1 VVLDTRFVRARGALS
16 SLFLLHG
23 FIAASWVAR
32 IPAVSEGLGLEAVV
46 LGTILMGNMAGSLA
60 GSITSGGLVDR
71 YGSRATAQYTV
82 LAALVGLVSLSLMP
96 SAMLLFVGL
105 AVYGLLM
112 SYLNIAINA
121 QATALEARYGRP
133 IFSSFHAMWS
143 LGALLGALSG
153 AGLAGLGFQPWL
165 HFVLVGLVGALIV
178 GVGWRWLLETP
189 VPPIRRVFALPT
201 GPLLFLGLMGFC
213 TAISDGSIPG
223 WSGVYLRSLGAPES
237 VAALGFAVH
246 QSVMLLGR
254 LSGDWLVARFGA
266 VRVVRYG
273 ALFGGLGLGLGVLS
287 QSVEGALLGI
297 ACMGWGMATLFP
309 MMFAAASNTPGLSAA
324 SAISSVSTMSTLG
337 GLVGPLLLGGV
348 AEVGGVR
355 SSFLLAAMLAGVV
368 SWLAFSLSGYRT
380 RSL

>member
-1 VVLDTRFVRARGALS
+1 VALDSGLLRARGAIS

-32 IPAVSEGLGLEAVV
+32 IPAVSEGLGLGAVV

-71 YGSRATAQYTV
+71 YGSRATARYAA
-82 LAALVGLVSLSLMP
+82 LAALVGLLSLALMP
-96 SAMLLFVGL
+96 SAVLLFVGL

-153 AGLAGLGFQPWL
+153 AGLAGLGLHPRL
-165 HFVLVGLVGALIV
+165 HFALVGLAGALIV
-178 GVGWRWLLETP
+178 GAGWRWLLETP
-189 VPPIRRVFALPT
+189 VPPIRRVFALPR
-201 GPLLFLGLMGFC
+201 GPLLFLGLMGLC

-223 WSGVYLRSLGAPES
+223 WSGVYLRSLGAPEWI
-237 VAALGFAVH
+237 AALGFAVH
-246 QSVMLLGR
+246 QSVMMLGR

-273 ALFGGLGLGLGVLS
+273 ALFGGLGLGVLS
-287 QSVEGALLGI
+287 QSVEGALLGM

-309 MMFAAASNTPGLSAA
+309 LMFAAASNTPGLSAA
-324 SAISSVSTMSTLG
+324 SAIASVSTMSTLG
-337 GLVGPLLLGGV
+337 GLVGPVLLGSV

-355 SSFLLAAMLAGVV
+355 SSFLLAAVLAGVV
-368 SWLAFSLSGYRT
+368 SWLAFSLSSYRV